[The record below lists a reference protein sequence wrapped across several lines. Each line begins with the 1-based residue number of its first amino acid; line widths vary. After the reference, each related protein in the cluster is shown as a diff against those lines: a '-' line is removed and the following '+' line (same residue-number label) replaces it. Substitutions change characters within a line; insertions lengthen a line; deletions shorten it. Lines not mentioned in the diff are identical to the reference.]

1 MKGEAEAEAIK
12 KVQQAHAEGIAYINQ
27 AQPSDE
33 YLRLRSLEAAEKM
46 ADGQATKIIVPSDIA
61 NLAGTVAALKETVAK
76 EEK

>member
-1 MKGEAEAEAIK
+1 
-12 KVQQAHAEGIAYINQ
+12 
-27 AQPSDE
+27 
-33 YLRLRSLEAAEKM
+33 M